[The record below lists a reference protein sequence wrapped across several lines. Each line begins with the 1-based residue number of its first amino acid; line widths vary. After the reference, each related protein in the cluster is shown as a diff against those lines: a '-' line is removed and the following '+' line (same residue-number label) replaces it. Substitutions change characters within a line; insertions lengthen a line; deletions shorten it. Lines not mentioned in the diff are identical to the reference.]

1 MRDLRRNQRKMYYS
15 LYGGQS
21 EGSGFDVLDTVA
33 KYSAPV
39 EFRASLSAG
48 KSDAEDSPFGK
59 DVSYDRIISTVNKA
73 LPITETSLIW
83 YETEPIFRE
92 DGSVD
97 ASSADYK
104 VAAAPLDGLDGVR
117 IAIKRIGKSNIPQGS
132 TGDKTGDKL
141 VDDENDGDNPGDDAP
156 NRTVVDDLED
166 W

>member
-1 MRDLRRNQRKMYYS
+1 MRDLRRNQRKIYYS
-15 LYGGQS
+15 LYKEQS
-21 EGSGFDVLDTVA
+21 ADSDYDVLDTVA
-33 KYSAPV
+33 RYSAPV

-83 YETEPIFRE
+83 YETKPVLRK
-92 DGSVD
+92 DGLAD

-117 IAIKRIGKSNIPQGS
+117 IAIKRIGKGERI
-132 TGDKTGDKL
+132 
-141 VDDENDGDNPGDDAP
+141 
-156 NRTVVDDLED
+156 
-166 W
+166 